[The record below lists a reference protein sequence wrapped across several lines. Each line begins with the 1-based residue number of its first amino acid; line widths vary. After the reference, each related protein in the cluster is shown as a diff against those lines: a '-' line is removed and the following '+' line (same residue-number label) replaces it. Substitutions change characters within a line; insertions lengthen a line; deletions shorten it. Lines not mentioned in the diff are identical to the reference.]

1 LHISLY
7 SPALA
12 RGRLSACYEE
22 YNAANERYRARDGG
36 QWHIVGLFPGG
47 VKRSDVN
54 QLFRGGICK
63 TSPRK
68 TEQAKHNQDDPKR
81 FVHAASFGG
90 GSYLQPPLTKGE
102 QSGTQSPA
110 RYSLVMDRPKSILR
124 PFSCLY

>member
-1 LHISLY
+1 LHISLN

-12 RGRLSACYEE
+12 RGRLSARYEE
-22 YNAANERYRARDGG
+22 YDAANERHRASDGW
-36 QWHIVGLFPGG
+36 QWNIMCLFPGG

-90 GSYLQPPLTKGE
+90 GSFPQPSLMKGE

-110 RYSLVMDRPKSILR
+110 
-124 PFSCLY
+124 